1 MIGKKKL
8 KDVRKSVR
16 DRCAQSATDLKKSLD
31 AQTQRGRHGQT
42 LKPVEI
48 ETLNLI
54 RDGLRKRRKTTK
66 AVGKRPHTR

>member
-1 MIGKKKL
+1 MIGKRKL

-16 DRCAQSATDLKKSLD
+16 ERCSQSPSDVSKSLD
-31 AQTQRGRHGQT
+31 AQIQRGRHGQP

-54 RDGLRKRRKTTK
+54 RDALRKRRKTTK
-66 AVGKRPHTR
+66 TAGKRAQTR

>member
-16 DRCAQSATDLKKSLD
+16 KRCGPSAADLIKSLD
-31 AQTQRGRHGQT
+31 SQIQQGRHGRP
-42 LKPVEI
+42 LKSVEI
-48 ETLNLI
+48 ETLNMI

-66 AVGKRPHTR
+66 AAGKRARTR